1 MGSRTRRESKY
12 SEIFSVGQLK
22 AETMGLPG
30 VWILGRR
37 QKVDCLA
44 FDLTCLAVGGRSS
57 FLMKFSMD

>member
-1 MGSRTRRESKY
+1 MGSRRESRY
-12 SEIFSVGQLK
+12 SEIFSVGQLQ
-22 AETMGLPG
+22 AESRTMGLPG